1 MAIVFDWYEN
11 PNASSEEEAALHPR
25 IFMNGKVDTD
35 TLCYKIHDYSSLT
48 VGDVKNVLDNLS
60 KILGES
66 LREGKEVHI
75 EGIGYFYPTLAATGK
90 VTRST
95 PHKTN
100 KVAFKTVRFRP
111 DSNLKGH
118 FVGVRA
124 NQSKYVRHSEKVSEV
139 EIDMLLKEYFAEHQ
153 MMTRRDFQ
161 EVCGLARTTAK
172 MHLVRLRGEGKLVN
186 IAAADG
192 HPAEIM
198 DLSFAVQAM
207 SAMYIKE
214 HHKELKNSVIDVS
227 GEIDDIIAR
236 RRLKAWDIEIDE
248 LTEDQKNYLNSW
260 EL

>member
-11 PNASSEEEAALHPR
+11 PNDSSEEEAALHPR

-75 EGIGYFYPTLAATGK
+75 EGIGYFYPTLEATGK

-100 KVAFKTVRFRP
+100 KVAFKTVRFRL
-111 DSNLKGH
+111 DSNLKGY

-124 NQSKYVRHSEKVSEV
+124 SQSKYVRHSEKVSEV
-139 EIDMLLKEYFAEHQ
+139 EIDMLLKRSEE
-153 MMTRRDFQ
+153 RR
-161 EVCGLARTTAK
+161 V
-172 MHLVRLRGEGKLVN
+172 GKECRSRWSPY
-186 IAAADG
+186 
-192 HPAEIM
+192 H
-198 DLSFAVQAM
+198 
-207 SAMYIKE
+207 
-214 HHKELKNSVIDVS
+214 
-227 GEIDDIIAR
+227 
-236 RRLKAWDIEIDE
+236 
-248 LTEDQKNYLNSW
+248 
-260 EL
+260 

>member
-75 EGIGYFYPTLAATGK
+75 EGIGYFYPT
-90 VTRST
+90 
-95 PHKTN
+95 
-100 KVAFKTVRFRP
+100 FKTVRFRP

-172 MHLVRLRGEGKLVN
+172 THLVRLRGEGKLVN
-186 IAAADG
+186 IGLRNQPMYVPAPGYYGVSRDAA
-192 HPAEIM
+192 HP
-198 DLSFAVQAM
+198 S
-207 SAMYIKE
+207 
-214 HHKELKNSVIDVS
+214 
-227 GEIDDIIAR
+227 R
-236 RRLKAWDIEIDE
+236 
-248 LTEDQKNYLNSW
+248 
-260 EL
+260 

>member
-11 PNASSEEEAALHPR
+11 PNASSEEEEAALHPR

-35 TLCYKIHDYSSLT
+35 MLCYKIHDYSSLT

-139 EIDMLLKEYFAEHQ
+139 EIDMLLKEYFAGHQ

-172 MHLVRLRGEGKLVN
+172 THLVRLRGEGKLVN
-186 IAAADG
+186 IGLRNQPMYVPAPGYYGVSRDAA
-192 HPAEIM
+192 HP
-198 DLSFAVQAM
+198 S
-207 SAMYIKE
+207 
-214 HHKELKNSVIDVS
+214 
-227 GEIDDIIAR
+227 R
-236 RRLKAWDIEIDE
+236 
-248 LTEDQKNYLNSW
+248 
-260 EL
+260 